1 MPIQKP
7 SQGFALIGNNTTD
20 QSSKNDYSQYPP
32 GTIFFDKLKR
42 KSTAIINFM
51 NFMSNGQPQKD

>member
-1 MPIQKP
+1 MSNNYPTQPI
-7 SQGFALIGNNTTD
+7 GGVGAAGE
-20 QSSKNDYSQYPP
+20 SSKNDYSQYPP

-51 NFMSNGQPQKD
+51 NFMSSGHQY

>member
-1 MPIQKP
+1 MASNVDAVGPP
-7 SQGFALIGNNTTD
+7 SAAA
-20 QSSKNDYSQYPP
+20 NDYSQYPP

-51 NFMSNGQPQKD
+51 NLMTS